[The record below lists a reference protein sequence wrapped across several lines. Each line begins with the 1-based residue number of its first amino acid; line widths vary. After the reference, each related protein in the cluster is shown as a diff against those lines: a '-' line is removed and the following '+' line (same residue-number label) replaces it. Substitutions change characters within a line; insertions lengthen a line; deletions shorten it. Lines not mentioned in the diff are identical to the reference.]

1 MKKRRAFRL
10 GALHLALVMLAT
22 ACSSGGESID
32 TKSKNADQINPDK
45 LVDAP
50 FEGWVGGLPKI
61 QAPEGV
67 AWQQFKGIQINVIYE
82 STPPSSAITDNIDK
96 FQKVTGIKVNIER
109 SDLGS
114 VVEKVSLDFNAK
126 SSKYPV

>member
-10 GALHLALVMLAT
+10 GALLLALVMLAT

-50 FEGWVGGLPKI
+50 FEGWVEGLPKI
-61 QAPEGV
+61 QAPEGFD
-67 AWQQFKGIQINVIYE
+67 WQQFKGNE
-82 STPPSSAITDNIDK
+82 
-96 FQKVTGIKVNIER
+96 
-109 SDLGS
+109 
-114 VVEKVSLDFNAK
+114 
-126 SSKYPV
+126 